1 MDKGDEEYAE
11 LLKQWG
17 QLREEKEN
25 GGGRTQGGTLGKLW
39 SSSNDHSEKAAVAKA
54 LHSASKSVEQLS
66 ANVVRRSVHE
76 DTAEGREACSHPVRK
91 EQSKNGTE
99 HVFVVMCCCC
109 PSRRS

>member
-66 ANVVRRSVHE
+66 ANVVRRRFMK
-76 DTAEGREACSHPVRK
+76 TLLRAERHAATQCVRNSQKREPKMYSL
-91 EQSKNGTE
+91 
-99 HVFVVMCCCC
+99 
-109 PSRRS
+109 